1 MKNDCEWEES
11 VYEDNLMYFK
21 INLNIIKVM
30 RGRLGGINLWV

>member
-1 MKNDCEWEES
+1 MKNDFEWEES